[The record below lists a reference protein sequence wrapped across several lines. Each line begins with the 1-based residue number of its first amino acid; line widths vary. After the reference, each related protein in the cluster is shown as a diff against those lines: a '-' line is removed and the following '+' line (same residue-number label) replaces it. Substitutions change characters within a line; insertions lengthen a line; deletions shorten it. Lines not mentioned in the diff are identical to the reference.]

1 MHHKKLLLQL
11 INQLE
16 FIEAETEDVLEKAE
30 EDLCFIV

>member
-11 INQLE
+11 DNQLE

-30 EDLCFIV
+30 